1 MPEGVNWRDEPVQGE
16 PVQGEPVQ
24 DEPVEGEPAAAV
36 YRRLQAATKMAEW
49 FAQGSS
55 QAR

>member
-1 MPEGVNWRDEPVQGE
+1 MFMPAMTEGVNWPDEPVQGE
-16 PVQGEPVQ
+16 P
-24 DEPVEGEPAAAV
+24 AATV

-49 FAQGSS
+49 LAQGSS